1 MTDIEF
7 AGFFVQLVTAG
18 NDTTKTMLSSGTEA
32 LLAHPDQLAALR
44 ADRSLMG
51 GAVEEI
57 LRYVNPLHYFRRTAL
72 ADTELAGVPIAEGDK
87 VAMMYTSANRDE
99 AVFGDTAQEFDIRR
113 SPNPH
118 VSFGFAAHF
127 CLGVHLARLEGKVFF
142 DELLDT
148 FSTIEQ
154 TGPLAA
160 HPLQPQQRVE
170 AAADPPRS
178 MSEPNAQ
185 RLHVADPFDDWPKDD
200 VAASD
205 ERTTLM
211 AFLDYHRAVLARKAT
226 GLTDEQARLATC
238 PPSDLTML
246 GLIRHA
252 ADVER
257 GWALRSMA
265 GGDAAPIYYG
275 ASHPDGDPDGDFH
288 PPSDA
293 TVAEALD
300 TYWSEIARADEI
312 YAADELEQIEAAR
325 PWRVQP
331 ALDPPPPDRGARP
344 PLRSRRPAPPGDRR
358 GDRRLNRERPSAPAP
373 DVATVPP
380 P

>member
-1 MTDIEF
+1 
-7 AGFFVQLVTAG
+7 
-18 NDTTKTMLSSGTEA
+18 
-32 LLAHPDQLAALR
+32 
-44 ADRSLMG
+44 
-51 GAVEEI
+51 
-57 LRYVNPLHYFRRTAL
+57 
-72 ADTELAGVPIAEGDK
+72 
-87 VAMMYTSANRDE
+87 MYTSANRDE
-99 AVFGDTAQEFDIRR
+99 DVFDDPQRFDIRR
-113 SPNPH
+113 GPNPH
-118 VSFGFAAHF
+118 LSFGIAEHF
-127 CLGVHLARLEGKVFF
+127 CLGVHLARLEGRVFF
-142 DELLDT
+142 EELLAA
-148 FSTIEQ
+148 FPTIEQ
-154 TGPLAA
+154 TGEPARA
-160 HPLQPQQRVE
+160 PLQPEQRLE
-170 AAADPPRS
+170 GAADPPRS

-185 RLHVADPFDDWPKDD
+185 RLHVADPFADWPKDD

-300 TYWSEIARADEI
+300 TFWSRDRPRRR
-312 YAADELEQIEAAR
+312 DLRRRRTRTDRRAR

-358 GDRRLNRERPSAPAP
+358 GDRRLNRERASAPAP